1 MNVERTLDVVGMT
14 CRRCENT
21 LREKLKGLEGVL
33 EVRPKH
39 RARRVD
45 VTFDPTVVSEDRIRD
60 RIRAVGYEVR
70 LSGPEGSLSLE
81 AVDLPDRVPEG
92 LLARF
97 GPEARKVVRSR
108 RARRHRL
115 ARALRG
121 WTSAARDGEVWAT
134 AAAVFLWLLLA
145 LGALG
150 GIAYGL
156 FLWPWAGLYVV
167 LPLVTL
173 VSLSFLTAV
182 HLTRRE
188 RSREDPS
195 SVERWPPG

>member
-1 MNVERTLDVVGMT
+1 MKAQRALDVVGMT

-21 LREKLKGLEGVL
+21 LREELERLEGVMD
-33 EVRPKH
+33 VKPDH

-45 VTFDPTVVSEDRIRD
+45 VTFDPMVVSEDRIRD
-60 RIRAVGYEVR
+60 RIRSIGYDVR
-70 LSGPEGSLSLE
+70 LSGPEGSLAVE
-81 AVDLPDRVPEG
+81 AADLPDRIPEG

-97 GPEARKVVRSR
+97 GPEARRVVRSH

-115 ARALRG
+115 ARRLRG

-134 AAAVFLWLLLA
+134 AAAVFLWLLMALA
-145 LGALG
+145 ALG
-150 GIAYGL
+150 GIAYGI

-188 RSREDPS
+188 RGREDH
-195 SVERWPPG
+195 RQ